1 MAPATR
7 ELERMALALEHAPVG
22 ILMVDRRGTITLA
35 NRHAEAL
42 FAFAPGTLT
51 VHSLDELVPAGLRDV
66 HARHR
71 AAYFE
76 RPIARAMGAG
86 RELFGQRSDGTA
98 FPLEIGLSPVP
109 TLAGTMMMAVVV
121 DITERRLATEAAER
135 HARELE
141 RVNAHLKRSNQ
152 DLEDFASIVSHDL
165 KAPLRAIRL
174 MVELLIEDHGPRLGD
189 AVTEELD
196 EIAGRA
202 ERLQTLIEGLLTWTR
217 AGQLAP
223 DAAPIE
229 VAPII
234 DSVLANLR
242 LPEGARVVV
251 PGGLPS
257 VRADPLMLGRVF
269 HNLID
274 NALTHSDHPTTTTVT
289 IDGGREADRV
299 YFRVTDDGPGIPAR
313 QHARA
318 FRMFQSLRRGHAGD
332 GVGLALVRRIV
343 ARWGGRLLDRAG
355 PRPRR
360 DADLHDP
367 GRRVST

>member
-1 MAPATR
+1 MVPASR

-22 ILMVDRRGTITLA
+22 ILMVDRAGVITLA
-35 NRHAEAL
+35 NRHADAL
-42 FAFAPGTLT
+42 FAYDPGALT
-51 VHSLDELVPAGLRDV
+51 GRPLDDLVPHGLRGV
-66 HARHR
+66 HAQHR

-86 RELFGQRSDGTA
+86 RELFGQRSDGTT

-109 TLAGTMMMAVVV
+109 TLAGTMVMAVVV
-121 DITERRLATEAAER
+121 DITERRLANEAADR

-174 MVELLIEDHGPRLGD
+174 MIELLVEDHAADLNDGIRE
-189 AVTEELD
+189 ALD
-196 EIAGRA
+196 EVANRA
-202 ERLQTLIEGLLTWTR
+202 ERLQNLIEGLLSWTR
-217 AGQLAP
+217 AGQTPGTTAT
-223 DAAPIE
+223 PIE
-229 VAPII
+229 VGPVIEA
-234 DSVLANLR
+234 VVANLQ
-242 LPEGARVVV
+242 LPAGAEVVV
-251 PGGLPS
+251 VDDLPS
-257 VRADPLMLGRVF
+257 VRVDPLMLSRVL

-274 NALTHSDHPTTTTVT
+274 NALTHSDHPESATVT
-289 IDGGREADRV
+289 IQGGREAYRV
-299 YFRVTDDGPGIPAR
+299 WIRVADDGPGIPAR

-343 ARWGGRLLDRAG
+343 ARWGGECWIEPA
-355 PRPRR
+355 
-360 DADLHDP
+360 P
-367 GRRVST
+367 GRGATLTFTIPDGE